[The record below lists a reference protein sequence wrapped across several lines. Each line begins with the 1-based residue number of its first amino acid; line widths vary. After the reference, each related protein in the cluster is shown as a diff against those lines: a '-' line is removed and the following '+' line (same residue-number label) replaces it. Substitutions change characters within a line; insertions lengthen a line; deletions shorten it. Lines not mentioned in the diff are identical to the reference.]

1 MDQQQKEVEPESK
14 EKEEDEEDEE
24 DDQEEEDEDEP
35 EEPPK
40 EKPQYKQTHLIVIPS
55 YASWFNMKKSIKL
68 KKNHYQNFLIQFIHL
83 NHLNYMLIIEIS

>member
-1 MDQQQKEVEPESK
+1 MKK
-14 EKEEDEEDEE
+14 MTE

-68 KKNHYQNFLIQFIHL
+68 KRIITRIFDSIHPSKS
-83 NHLNYMLIIEIS
+83 LNYMLIIEIS